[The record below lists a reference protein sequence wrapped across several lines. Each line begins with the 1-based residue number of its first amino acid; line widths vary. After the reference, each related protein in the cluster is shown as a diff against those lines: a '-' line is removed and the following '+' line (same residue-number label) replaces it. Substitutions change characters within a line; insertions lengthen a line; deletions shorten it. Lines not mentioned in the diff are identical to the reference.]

1 MDNNN
6 NTGITVNI
14 QQEDLG
20 QPTVPVKKCN
30 KCGKMLPLDHFAKY
44 GHGYRATC
52 ELCRRESAG
61 ISERFREFK
70 SREFIEELKSR
81 GYKGKLTRV
90 ITEETV
96 L

>member
-1 MDNNN
+1 MDNDIN
-6 NTGITVNI
+6 VSI
-14 QQEDLG
+14 QREDLG
-20 QPTVPVKKCN
+20 QPTVPLKKCN

-44 GHGYRATC
+44 GHGYRNTC
-52 ELCRRESAG
+52 EVCRRSANG
-61 ISERFREFK
+61 INEKFK
-70 SREFIEELKSR
+70 DFTSRELLDELKSR

>member
-1 MDNNN
+1 MEGDNNK
-6 NTGITVNI
+6 IKVEI
-14 QQEDLG
+14 KREDLG
-20 QPTVPVKKCN
+20 QTEIPLKKCN

-52 ELCRRESAG
+52 ELCRREANG
-61 ISERFREFK
+61 ISEKFKSFK
-70 SREFIEELKSR
+70 SRELIDELKSR

>member
-1 MDNNN
+1 MDKDIN
-6 NTGITVNI
+6 VEI
-14 QQEDLG
+14 QREDLG
-20 QPTVPVKKCN
+20 QPTIPLKKCN

-44 GHGYRATC
+44 GHGHRAPC

-61 ISERFREFK
+61 ISEKFK
-70 SREFIEELKSR
+70 DFTSRELLDELKSR

>member
-1 MDNNN
+1 MENNQ
-6 NTGITVNI
+6 TNI
-14 QQEDLG
+14 RVELQKEDLG
-20 QPTVPVKKCN
+20 QPSVPLKKCN
-30 KCGKMLPLDHFAKY
+30 VCGKMLPLDHFAKY

-52 ELCRRESAG
+52 EVCRREAKG
-61 ISERFREFK
+61 ISERFKEFT
-70 SREFIEELKSR
+70 SRELIEELRSR

>member
-1 MDNNN
+1 MEGNNDNN
-6 NTGITVNI
+6 IKVEL
-14 QQEDLG
+14 QKEDLG
-20 QPTVPVKKCN
+20 QPSVPLKKCN
-30 KCGKMLPLDHFAKY
+30 VCGKMLPLDHFAKY

-52 ELCRRESAG
+52 EVCRRASKG
-61 ISERFREFK
+61 ISDRFKDFT
-70 SREFIEELKSR
+70 SRELIEELKSR